1 MNHSQPTLWWNIRH
15 WWYNHISG
23 PLFGPYLTWRQQTP
37 EYRHLMTDIGRSFLM
52 REMRLRR
59 IPGALRVQQTYRS
72 INPAQWRNGE
82 PVGQVIDP
90 SDIVVSSSGYNAA
103 ETWDGDDP
111 S

>member
-23 PLFGPYLTWRQQTP
+23 PLFGPYQIWRQQTP
-37 EYRHLMTDIGRSFLM
+37 EYRHLMTDIGRSF
-52 REMRLRR
+52 
-59 IPGALRVQQTYRS
+59 QQTYRS